1 MKQIILYIICFFV
14 GAGSVI
20 GVRYYLTQS
29 SRPFLTDA
37 PFLINAPTTAL
48 LGTMTNVSGTIKLQG
63 PHDAAFREITSETSI
78 KQLDALF
85 IEKGEG
91 AVIVGETK
99 LSMEEGSE
107 LFFEHLILPNMFVRQ
122 RSGVVTYETKTPWS
136 VRAQRSLVT
145 LEKGTMEISIDG
157 MTATINVKEGDVH
170 IGNIDEDNNTTTY
183 TLSKGD
189 RAVVNGTLQT
199 VVIR

>member
-37 PFLINAPTTAL
+37 PFFINAPSQAL
-48 LGTMTNVSGTIKLQG
+48 VGRVSGTGTIKLQS

-91 AVIVGETK
+91 TVTIGETMI
-99 LSMEEGSE
+99 SMEEGSE